1 MTCPFLVYFFKNME
15 QKFLSPNGKFQPY
28 RELSLFLDYSWWGT
42 AVLKI
47 EFSLWLSFYPQEMRH
62 PKKQKLYNLTAVML
76 EMNRMD

>member
-15 QKFLSPNGKFQPY
+15 QKFLSPNGKFQSY
-28 RELSLFLDYSWWGT
+28 REFSLFLDYSWWGT

-47 EFSLWLSFYPQEMRH
+47 EFSLWLSFYPAGNAAS
-62 PKKQKLYNLTAVML
+62 KKQKLYNLMAVML

>member
-15 QKFLSPNGKFQPY
+15 QK
-28 RELSLFLDYSWWGT
+28 WGT

-47 EFSLWLSFYPQEMRH
+47 EFSLWLSFYPAGNAAS
-62 PKKQKLYNLTAVML
+62 KKQKLYNLMAVML